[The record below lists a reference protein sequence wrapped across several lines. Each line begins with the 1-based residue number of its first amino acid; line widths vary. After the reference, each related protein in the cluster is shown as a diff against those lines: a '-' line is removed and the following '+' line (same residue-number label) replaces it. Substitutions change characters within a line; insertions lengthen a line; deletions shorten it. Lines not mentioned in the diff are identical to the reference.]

1 VAAPAVA
8 EAASVQEAAGV
19 NVPVELDA
27 KVTLPVGVIT
37 APAVEVS
44 LTVAVQL
51 VAWFTTTDAG
61 VHDTLVEV
69 VRGLTVTGKGATV
82 ALAAWVVSPG

>member
-1 VAAPAVA
+1 VAVPAVA
-8 EAASVQEAAGV
+8 EAASAQEAAGV

-44 LTVAVQL
+44 ATVAVQL
-51 VAWFTTTDAG
+51 VPWFTTTDAG

>member
-1 VAAPAVA
+1 MAAPAVA

>member
-1 VAAPAVA
+1 
-8 EAASVQEAAGV
+8 
-19 NVPVELDA
+19 VPVELLV
-27 KVTLPVGVIT
+27 KVTVPVGVMT
-37 APAVEVS
+37 VPAVEVS

>member
-1 VAAPAVA
+1 VAVPAVA

-44 LTVAVQL
+44 ATVAVQL
-51 VAWFTTTDAG
+51 VPWFTTTDAG